1 MASGPKMIT
10 HNSTCRLRSLR
21 ASSPFANGSAMSISL
36 TDAQTDAITNLARPL
51 QPKERTGFLAELFET
66 LLMRRDE
73 VGDGELGRLLRD
85 LHHRHFRPPTVDEA
99 SRKRVPRWQH
109 KLTQPRSPLR
119 PHRATAGDTPGES
132 GT

>member
-1 MASGPKMIT
+1 MEP
-10 HNSTCRLRSLR
+10 
-21 ASSPFANGSAMSISL
+21 PMSIPL

-51 QPKERTGFLAELFET
+51 APSERAGFFAELFET

-85 LHHRHFRPPTVDEA
+85 LHCRHFRPPSDEEA
-99 SRKRVPRWQH
+99 GLRRRVSRWQH
-109 KLTQPRSPLR
+109 KLTQPRGNPR
-119 PHRATAGDTPGES
+119 PHRATGGGAPGES

>member
-1 MASGPKMIT
+1 MDP
-10 HNSTCRLRSLR
+10 
-21 ASSPFANGSAMSISL
+21 PMSISL

-51 QPKERTGFLAELFET
+51 APPERAGFLAELFET

-85 LHHRHFRPPTVDEA
+85 LYCRHFQPPSEEEA
-99 SRKRVPRWQH
+99 GRRVSRWQH
-109 KLTQPRSPLR
+109 KLTQPRSSRR
-119 PHRATAGDTPGES
+119 PHRATAGNES

>member
-1 MASGPKMIT
+1 MDP
-10 HNSTCRLRSLR
+10 
-21 ASSPFANGSAMSISL
+21 PMSISL

-51 QPKERTGFLAELFET
+51 ARPERAGFFAELFET

-85 LHHRHFRPPTVDEA
+85 LHCRYFQPPTVDEA
-99 SRKRVPRWQH
+99 NRKRVSRWQH
-109 KLTQPRSPLR
+109 KLSEPRSPPR
-119 PHRATAGDTPGES
+119 PHRATAEGTPGES

>member
-1 MASGPKMIT
+1 MDP
-10 HNSTCRLRSLR
+10 
-21 ASSPFANGSAMSISL
+21 PMSISL

-51 QPKERTGFLAELFET
+51 APTERAGFFAELFET

-85 LHHRHFRPPTVDEA
+85 LHCRYFRPPPDDEA
-99 SRKRVPRWQH
+99 GLSRRVSRWQH
-109 KLTQPRSPLR
+109 KLTQPRSHPRLR
-119 PHRATAGDTPGES
+119 RATARNES